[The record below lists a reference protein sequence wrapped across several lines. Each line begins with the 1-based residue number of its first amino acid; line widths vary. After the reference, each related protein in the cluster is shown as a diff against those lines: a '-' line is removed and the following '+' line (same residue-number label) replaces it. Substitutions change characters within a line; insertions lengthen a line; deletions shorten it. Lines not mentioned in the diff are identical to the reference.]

1 MKGKRLAVL
10 FSGAVICLFIGL
22 IYAWSIFVAPLET
35 ELGWT
40 RAQTSATFTVS
51 MISFCIAGMVSGA
64 LIQRCAPRRI
74 VLTAAA
80 LFLAGF
86 SASSRIGTVLGLYVS
101 YGVLCGAGVGLAY
114 NAVLSCV
121 SKWFPEKTGVV
132 SGVLLMCFGFGGM
145 ALGSLASSLIALLG
159 WRTTFL
165 VFAVLFAAILAGFS
179 LMIRPPREDELDSAV
194 HVSQKKSARQE
205 VSGVEMTAGQML
217 RRVSFW
223 LYFLWAVVLSAAG
236 LAVIGNASMCAREI
250 GASTRA
256 AAAITGMLS
265 ICNGIGRILVGLIFD
280 RFGRKISATYANALL
295 VAAMLL
301 ITLSALIHSVG
312 AFVVGGVILGLGY
325 GSVPPLNAAFV
336 NQYYGAKHYAL
347 NFSLMN
353 LNLIPASLL
362 GPLAAGVIQT
372 ATGSYLM
379 MYIALA
385 AACAVVYLTQLLIK
399 RP

>member
-1 MKGKRLAVL
+1 MAVL
-10 FSGAVICLFIGL
+10 LSGAVICLFIGL
-22 IYAWSIFVAPLET
+22 IYAWSIFVAPLEADF
-35 ELGWT
+35 GWT

-64 LIQRCAPRRI
+64 LIKRCAPRRI
-74 VLTAAA
+74 VLAAA
-80 LFLAGF
+80 CLFLAGF
-86 SASSRIGTVLGLYVS
+86 SASSRIETVLGLYIS

-145 ALGSLASSLIALLG
+145 VLGSLASGLIVLMG

-165 VFAVLFAAILAGFS
+165 VFAVLFAVILAGLS
-179 LMIRPPREDELDSAV
+179 ILIRFPRENERPVCAVREISAG
-194 HVSQKKSARQE
+194 QE
-205 VSGVEMTAGQML
+205 DLGVEMTAGQML
-217 RRVSFW
+217 RRASFW

-250 GASTRA
+250 GASATA

-265 ICNGIGRILVGLIFD
+265 VCNGVGRILVGLIFD
-280 RFGRKISATYANALL
+280 RFGRKISAAYANALL

-301 ITLSALIHSVG
+301 ITLSAVSRSVG
-312 AFVVGGVILGLGY
+312 VFVAGGVILGLGY
-325 GSVPPLNAAFV
+325 GGVPPLNAAFV
-336 NQYYGAKHYAL
+336 NQYYGTQNYAL

-353 LNLIPASLL
+353 LNLIPASIL
-362 GPLAAGVIQT
+362 GPLVAGVIQT
-372 ATGSYLM
+372 ATGSYLT

-385 AACAVVYLTQLLIK
+385 SACAVVYLAQFLI
-399 RP
+399 RSP